1 MILVIILSLR
11 KYISFISPTYAYTI
25 KYVYKNTRNY
35 EESSDSDDSGVMTEK
50 KPEDAKETS
59 DEVDKI
65 VKVISSDASA
75 KDAVKTDELIKEN
88 KPETDD
94 NVDDEDVTEK
104 KDHGE

>member
-1 MILVIILSLR
+1 
-11 KYISFISPTYAYTI
+11 
-25 KYVYKNTRNY
+25 
-35 EESSDSDDSGVMTEK
+35 MTEK
-50 KPEDAKETS
+50 KPGDVKETS
-59 DEVDKI
+59 DEVDEI

-75 KDAVKTDELIKEN
+75 KDTVKTDELIKEN